1 MTDKLS
7 ISKARIEAIKQYT
20 PEERRAWRSKGGK
33 GAYKL
38 TDDQVKEIR
47 KSPLIAR
54 EVALDYGV
62 SRSLVLKI
70 RQGRHR
76 NGNSK

>member
-7 ISKARIEAIKQYT
+7 ISKARIGAIKNYT

-33 GAYKL
+33 GWTKL
-38 TDDQVKEIR
+38 TDEQVEEIR
-47 KSPLIAR
+47 KSADRLTSKEA
-54 EVALDYGV
+54 ALDYGV

-76 NGNSK
+76 NG